1 MSRVG
6 SKLVLLFLMG
16 EGGGGNNHP
25 PKRNLIE
32 QILTPKFSFL
42 FVFIKVIRNGQGSTS
57 PSFPTR
63 VCLQA
68 SKALTAN
75 KNKDCYI
82 AEVNLKKL

>member
-25 PKRNLIE
+25 PKRN
-32 QILTPKFSFL
+32 QILPPKFSFL
-42 FVFIKVIRNGQGSTS
+42 FVFIQVIRNRQGSTS
-57 PSFPTR
+57 PCFPSR

-68 SKALTAN
+68 SRGLTAN